1 VISRLIRVQLVVFVL
16 VSVLGV
22 GAMLLVYVR
31 LPEVLGVGVHHLTV
45 DFAKNAGLYSNAK
58 VLYRGVEIGQVNAV
72 RATPA
77 GAEVDLVVQDD
88 TPLPA
93 DSTAAIRS
101 VSAAGEQY
109 LEFASP
115 TGRAPYLP
123 AGATVPVART
133 VLPTDIGPLLD
144 QAQVLL
150 ASVPKQDLTSV
161 IDEAYRA
168 FDGAGPDL
176 GRLIDGTR
184 DLVTEAQRNVDPTRT
199 LIHDAGPVLD
209 TQLAD
214 SAQIRALTHDL
225 NSFTA
230 RVRDSDPD
238 LRSLLATGQPLADQ
252 TDQLFQDLEPTL
264 PILLDNLVS
273 VGQVGVTYNPAL
285 RQVLVLYPLV
295 VTTLQTIT
303 LPLTAEGSAN
313 LDFKAAVNDPPPCTL
328 GFLPVSSRRDVEDL
342 SVTRTPNN
350 LYCKLPQND
359 QSVVRGARNGPCPDA
374 PGRRGATVEQCDGR
388 AFRAMGENSP
398 FPPAGQ
404 TPPSGSP
411 AGGPLAGGPPRP
423 PAGITGYDRAS
434 GGYLGP
440 DGQLFVLGGVGT
452 EHRSGEASWRNLLLD
467 PLGH

>member
-16 VSVLGV
+16 VSLLGV

-31 LPEVLGVGVHHLTV
+31 LPEVLGFGVHHLTV
-45 DFAKNAGLYSNAK
+45 DFAKNAGLYANAK

-72 RATPA
+72 RATPV
-77 GAEVDLVVQDD
+77 GAEVDVTVQND

-93 DSTAAIRS
+93 DSTVAIRS

-133 VLPTDIGPLLD
+133 VLPTEIGPLLD
-144 QAQVLL
+144 QVQALL

-176 GRLIDGTR
+176 GRLLDGTR
-184 DLVTEAQRNVDPTRT
+184 DLVTEAQHNIGPTRT
-199 LIHDAGPVLD
+199 LIGDAGPVLD

-238 LRSLLATGQPLADQ
+238 LRTLLATGQPLAKQ

-264 PILLDNLVS
+264 PVLLDNLVS

-303 LPLTAEGSAN
+303 LPLRAEGSAN
-313 LDFKAAVNDPPPCTL
+313 LDFKATVNDPPPCTL

-342 SVTRTPNN
+342 SVTTTPSN
-350 LYCKLPQND
+350 LYCKLPPGD
-359 QSVVRGARNGPCPDA
+359 PSAVRGARNAPCADV
-374 PGRRGATVEQCDGR
+374 PGKRAATVQQCHGR
-388 AFRAMGENSP
+388 GYRAEGPNSP

-404 TPPSGSP
+404 TPPP
-411 AGGPLAGGPPRP
+411 GGQDRP
-423 PAGITGYDRAS
+423 PAGIAGYDRAT

-440 DGQLFVLGGVGT
+440 DGQLFMMGGVGT
-452 EHRSGEASWRNLLLD
+452 AHRGGEASWRNLLLD

>member
-1 VISRLIRVQLVVFVL
+1 MISRLIRVQLVVFVL
-16 VSVLGV
+16 VSILGV

-31 LPEVLGVGVHHLTV
+31 LPEVLGVGVHHVTV
-45 DFAKNAGLYSNAK
+45 DFAKNAGLYANAK
-58 VLYRGVEIGQVNAV
+58 VLYRGVEIGQVSAV

-77 GAEVDLVVQDD
+77 GAEVELVVQDD

-109 LEFASP
+109 VEFASP

-123 AGATVPVART
+123 AGATVPVSRT
-133 VLPTDIGPLLD
+133 ALPTDIGPLLD
-144 QAQVLL
+144 QVQALL

-176 GRLIDGTR
+176 GRLLDGTR

-199 LIHDAGPVLD
+199 LIADAGPVLD

-230 RVRDSDPD
+230 KVRERDPD
-238 LRSLLATGQPLADQ
+238 LRSLLATGQPLAEQ
-252 TDQLFQDLEPTL
+252 TDQLFQDLQPTV

-313 LDFKAAVNDPPPCTL
+313 LDFKATVNVPPPCTL
-328 GFLPVSSRRDVEDL
+328 GFLPISSRRDVEDV
-342 SVTRTPNN
+342 SVTRTPSN

-359 QSVVRGARNGPCPDA
+359 PSVVRGARNAPCPDE
-374 PGRRGATVEQCDGR
+374 PGKRGASVEQCDGR
-388 AFRAMGENSP
+388 DFRALGGNSP

-404 TPPSGSP
+404 TPPPGGSP
-411 AGGPLAGGPPRP
+411 AGGPPRP
-423 PAGITGYDRAS
+423 PAGLTGYDRAS

>member
-1 VISRLIRVQLVVFVL
+1 MISRLIRVQLVVFVL

-77 GAEVDLVVQDD
+77 GAEVDLVVRDD

-109 LEFASP
+109 VEFASP

-123 AGATVPVART
+123 AGATVPVGRS

-144 QAQVLL
+144 QAQALL

-176 GRLIDGTR
+176 GRLLDGTR

-199 LIHDAGPVLD
+199 LIHDVGPVLD

-238 LRSLLATGQPLADQ
+238 LRSLLATGQPLAEQ

-359 QSVVRGARNGPCPDA
+359 QSVVRGARNAPCPEA
-374 PGRRGATVEQCDGR
+374 PGRRGATVEQCEGR
-388 AFRAMGENSP
+388 AYRAMGENSP

-404 TPPSGSP
+404 TPPGGSP
-411 AGGPLAGGPPRP
+411 AGGPLAGDPPRP
-423 PAGITGYDRAS
+423 PAGITSYDRAS

-452 EHRSGEASWRNLLLD
+452 EHRGGEASWRNLLLD

>member
-1 VISRLIRVQLVVFVL
+1 MISRLIRVQLVVFVL

-72 RATPA
+72 LATPA
-77 GAEVDLVVQDD
+77 GAEVDLVVRDD

-109 LEFASP
+109 VEFASP

-144 QAQVLL
+144 QVQALL

-176 GRLIDGTR
+176 GRLLDGTR
-184 DLVTEAQRNVDPTRT
+184 DLVTEAQRNIDPTRT

-238 LRSLLATGQPLADQ
+238 LRSLLATGQPLAEQ

-313 LDFKAAVNDPPPCTL
+313 LDFKAAVNAPPPCTL

-359 QSVVRGARNGPCPDA
+359 QSVVRGARNAPCPDA

-388 AFRAMGENSP
+388 AYRAMGENSP

-404 TPPSGSP
+404 TPPDGSP
-411 AGGPLAGGPPRP
+411 PSGPLAGGPPRP